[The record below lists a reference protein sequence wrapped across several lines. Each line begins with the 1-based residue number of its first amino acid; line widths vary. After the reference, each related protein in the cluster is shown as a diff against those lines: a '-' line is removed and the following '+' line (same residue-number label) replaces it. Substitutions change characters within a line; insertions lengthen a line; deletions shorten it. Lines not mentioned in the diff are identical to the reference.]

1 MAVMIRLQRTGK
13 RDAASYRV
21 VAVEK
26 HSKRD
31 GKTLSLLGFYNPNIK
46 PALIQLNKAEIDKF
60 IKNILSWISVKN
72 GLCLSI
78 RNTKKFINKLLT
90 FLISLS
96 VISKFWPYT

>member
-31 GKTLSLLGFYNPNIK
+31 GKTLALLGFYNPNMK
-46 PALIQLNKAEIDKF
+46 PALIKLNNAEIDK
-60 IKNILSWISVKN
+60 WVKN
-72 GLCLSI
+72 GAKPSLTVQKLI
-78 RNTKKFINKLLT
+78 DNK
-90 FLISLS
+90 I
-96 VISKFWPYT
+96 

>member
-31 GKTLSLLGFYNPNIK
+31 GKTLSQLGFYNPNMK
-46 PALIQLNKAEIDKF
+46 PAIIQLNKTEIDKW
-60 IKNILSWISVKN
+60 IKNGAKPSLIVQ
-72 GLCLSI
+72 
-78 RNTKKFINKLLT
+78 KLLDN
-90 FLISLS
+90 
-96 VISKFWPYT
+96 KFGQV